1 MKVITKTDRQLKE
14 YNLYK
19 KRANNWSISKRYSD
33 LLYKNIDKANFEKI
47 ANEIY
52 FNYLNEVNPWKNS
65 KRENYVLI
73 WDTMINTINN
83 NKHSNKIKKS
93 SIRQLNYV
101 NKIKMNIFS

>member
-52 FNYLNEVNPWKNS
+52 LNYLNEVNPGKNS
-65 KRENYVLI
+65 KRENYILI
-73 WDTMINTINN
+73 WDTMINTVNN
-83 NKHSNKIKKS
+83 NKHSKDIKRS

>member
-1 MKVITKTDRQLKE
+1 MKVITKTDRKLKE

-19 KRANNWSISKRYSD
+19 KRTNNWSISKRYSD

-47 ANEIY
+47 ANDIY
-52 FNYLNEVNPWKNS
+52 LNYLNEVNPGKNS

-83 NKHSNKIKKS
+83 NKHSNEKKKN

-101 NKIKMNIFS
+101 NKIKMNIFK